1 MSDDY
6 TKRYKGARA
15 LAEMCLTFLE
25 ATDYQQFVNDINE
38 VLESKNV
45 PTVPGTDVIMVK
57 RQLLKDRMIFKA
69 AINYTNIFKTELL
82 ADDFDEI
89 PADEYPHQDDPSYN

>member
-1 MSDDY
+1 
-6 TKRYKGARA
+6 
-15 LAEMCLTFLE
+15 
-25 ATDYQQFVNDINE
+25 
-38 VLESKNV
+38 
-45 PTVPGTDVIMVK
+45 MVK